1 MGPMTS
7 LRHNLLLILGF
18 LIVFTYYCQA
28 HKYSANLHE
37 AKFESSRTSRASQS
51 SAINNRDS
59 VRIGKRNDVTT
70 TEGSVS
76 PTKKKS
82 FKREHFSHV
91 PLKSNEQKTQ
101 TNRNGARNLR
111 RRISNP
117 DDSNFK
123 KYDTDR
129 FQKDV
134 PKDVPKKDSSNTSVE
149 INEKG
154 FNHDFTRIKQT
165 DFRISKKDSEKK
177 DKKQLRHSYPKNP
190 EGRSSAVFKNDRS
203 LSANQQ
209 MHKEVT
215 PSNYANLQSHTS
227 SVKTNQVQGIRNS
240 EGNGKDQE
248 SIPAEN
254 VDRKEDFKSDIT
266 SLERNKRKRK
276 KVLRLRN
283 RHKNE
288 TMTMETKPS
297 PDNQMKSNGK
307 VDISPSFP
315 LLPDSVENKKEN
327 NTHARDNSEAIIN
340 DKIITDL
347 NIPVDETFDHTP
359 NIKETKSDLDVPSD
373 EIVHY
378 PPQNNDSEQPKT
390 DFTSPEDEAEE
401 YEYEF
406 PKEKFN
412 ATPLPEIESNDE
424 KNGEYMLTFNY
435 KGSKKDQP
443 KDVIKLSDSISKNG
457 YAKKAQII
465 PEKKLSFKK
474 PENFKT
480 ELHAV
485 RNERTGGEKVP
496 HVAKMEF
503 SKRFKTLPDNGIVK
517 EPVEAEITRNYDLD
531 ITTKAPIAFKRKTT
545 KKLDESVWTP
555 AKIEKYPSYENE
567 QNPQKEHRSKDFIK
581 SNNEE
586 TFFHSYNDR
595 SPYSGKNNFYDKT
608 ASLTNN
614 EKSGFIKKDSA
625 DSVLKPY
632 NKMLPVKKQLVSSS
646 DDDGKYFMHM
656 FKRVGDVSLEHFS
669 PQSSEMSRNDGFMSA
684 IKLRWNEDDTR
695 AQIEASVDSRMQPS
709 SFEFSSDMFRNS
721 YGKRLTSDEVIQ
733 KENSNKRI
741 ENSGIR
747 RRNLAEIEDNGSL
760 KHIRKMSRRKRSPNV
775 KDHYFQSH
783 FTIGSERPFT
793 VDSENFSNNFKETLR
808 QPRTSMVP
816 RKELLKINRR
826 QFESPTQKPEARI
839 DRRRSNFEDKPYY
852 LKPDMKNFKNI
863 PMKLIPQSRTENPP
877 MNPEV
882 RSYYLKPE
890 DATEIKKLTND
901 FHSKQLQ
908 FPFASYEK
916 PARETKTIESFQPFP
931 SVNSNPEL
939 HSSQV
944 GQREGA
950 TVTPQNNN
958 YKNLMT
964 SSHNN
969 REFYSPSYRIP
980 LERKPT
986 QESKNIESF
995 YVSKP
1000 VMNQTPQ
1007 LRTFPTDQ
1015 REMWNIRLTPES
1027 NKNSIKSNRNS
1038 NMAFYS
1044 SSRRPKPAQESKTIE
1059 SFQSYFEMPKKVVN
1073 QPPEFGN
1080 FYTNKKSGNN
1090 EMLSLI
1096 RSPIDMI
1103 ISKQKPIEESD
1114 TIKSFQRDNVTKQLE
1129 NQTPGIRNIS
1139 TDHRETQNVQG
1150 LHRNSNKSLA
1160 KLNYS
1165 TNKVFL
1171 QNAPSEMKMSSIK
1184 LNRNPSEESNK
1195 NKIKN
1200 GQFGLRPKVFGKE
1213 KLLTN
1218 EKADSL
1224 NKSRF
1229 EARVNKPKQIDPS
1242 KFQKRT
1248 EKLNL
1253 KISRHPFLND
1263 RVKTQEN
1270 KNQLN
1275 VRKKAGTEIEAIN
1288 LKQDQD
1294 LMKQTEDVNLKRNQE
1309 ILRRPE
1315 RVHLKPNP
1323 ELTKRPENVNSK
1335 PSQTL
1340 MKRKS
1345 EKANLEHN
1353 QELLKRSENQHLHHL
1368 SGDSAYPL
1376 TGAHNNI
1383 RNNARTIDPHAWEYG
1398 FEQPKIGVNFP
1409 GYSSIPKTNFQCR
1422 GKNGYFA
1429 DPEAGC
1435 QVFHM
1440 CQGRGVKHS
1449 FLCPNNTIFNQH
1461 LLVCD
1466 WYNRVSCEGSEPQ
1479 HRISD
1484 FIYNQNSNLNNVR
1497 NDLHTPSEY
1506 ENHQWQWAEQQA
1518 RSNNYGNFRT
1528 ANTQGRDN
1536 KKTLNKPHVVILDT
1550 PRNYRYEN
1558 NHAQRNIN
1566 NQRSR
1571 IPPSNLNLK
1580 NLQDSSDVLKS
1591 SFSLPKSL
1599 TKVPNNIEDNSK
1611 NVKYENIQKDK
1622 TVNKENPYLH
1632 NNFRSEKIINEQ
1644 FVPDSETSPRG
1655 FHYFKENEYL
1665 VLHDN
1670 ANQENNHQKPVPKVY
1685 NREEKVNVKNSWKP
1699 PKLQNQ
1705 EMELER
1711 ISPTVNSFKDTQST
1725 IASDIPERKPLSR
1738 RNFNAYKPKE
1748 THLAAMRNQKTIK
1761 QQKGEST
1768 ITLEELE
1775 KEKQKP
1781 RYHQQTINMDSISR
1795 IVPIKNKDFS
1805 TNFESVNSKSL
1816 LDELSITTEE
1826 PRPAKYEIYSEKE
1839 LTIPFVETTTL
1850 IEEKDNSGK
1859 STTQRPFDTP
1869 NTNLATDYNLDGSEK
1884 DARYKSA
1891 ASLEQTSKSGKDPK
1905 MPIYTYPLS
1914 PTLRKTDETT
1924 QRNFGDRIDKPKDGN
1939 IQNKSNSLS
1948 GEVKS
1953 QINIHTRKN
1962 EAPKINITSRIVDVL
1977 SKIESIGTDVSRI
1990 LDGKGNVYKNIN
2002 IQKLKPTIPPQKI
2015 LNINLDSFTST
2026 KPLKKT
2032 DDTKSEH
2039 SILLPPIKVLP
2050 KVLTNINTELS
2061 SQTNLKNTLLHEIQ
2075 GKSNKSSEFTT
2086 ESSINISRVTPKNE
2100 SQNVPYVSNGK
2111 KIETPAKTGFHNK
2124 DIKMH
2129 PSEMLQQ
2136 RKGQHHNIN
2145 EHVQSKKPVE
2155 IFTKRKYDQKISNFK
2170 PKQRTVYTN
2179 MKPNGYVIKIGPL
2192 KREKMKYQQNI
2203 KKEIPNSRIE
2213 EDHTHSNNP
2222 QQNARSNLFSFT
2234 TTTPKSEQI
2243 PTFTPQ
2249 NILSSTASSRNSNHD
2264 KFQISHLRPNPHP
2277 SLKIHQK
2284 HTNQQEHPDNRH
2296 NINEKYLQGTRSRHT
2311 YQNIPQRMPIPH
2323 SHNEKYS
2330 NTELPLTTKASLPQA
2345 NLPAFI
2351 FTVNPL
2357 PGHRTP
2363 DWKSGQNYN
2372 PGQLQIPRPI
2382 SAPPVH
2388 MKQKVEGK
2396 IQSFN
2401 QKEAVN
2407 TESED
2412 DDDDCDDS
2420 LSPTE
2425 IVESSSY
2432 FSLGKH
2438 GPNTQSS
2445 EKTFRP
2451 EESIMKYRGRTERK
2465 SNNEN
2470 NSKEIKCKSLN
2481 GNKSK
2486 HKLPTA
2492 RHSINEPTTPI
2503 SQIKSPFKKGFANYP
2518 HLVHSP
2524 KNTHQ
2529 NSYGVQKNIHLY
2541 KQELPQKIVTSF
2553 QPQFLSPTLIKKY
2566 IPKNVMLNKKLSPE
2580 SGIHSK
2586 THKKLRNTRSSEEL
2600 SSSIEKSEEDS
2611 KSIDNI
2617 KKEYAAL
2624 ERAVELE
2631 AEKMVKSTTQS
2642 S

>member
-1 MGPMTS
+1 MTR
-7 LRHNLLLILGF
+7 L
-18 LIVFTYYCQA
+18 
-28 HKYSANLHE
+28 
-37 AKFESSRTSRASQS
+37 
-51 SAINNRDS
+51 
-59 VRIGKRNDVTT
+59 
-70 TEGSVS
+70 
-76 PTKKKS
+76 
-82 FKREHFSHV
+82 
-91 PLKSNEQKTQ
+91 
-101 TNRNGARNLR
+101 
-111 RRISNP
+111 
-117 DDSNFK
+117 
-123 KYDTDR
+123 
-129 FQKDV
+129 
-134 PKDVPKKDSSNTSVE
+134 DSSNTSAE

-190 EGRSSAVFKNDRS
+190 EGRSTAVFKNDRS

-209 MHKEVT
+209 VHKEVT
-215 PSNYANLQSHTS
+215 PSNYADHQSNTN
-227 SVKTNQVQGIRNS
+227 SVKTNQVQGIRNL
-240 EGNGKDQE
+240 EVDGKNQE
-248 SIPAEN
+248 SISVEN
-254 VDRKEDFKSDIT
+254 ADRNEKDFKSDI
-266 SLERNKRKRK
+266 SLERNKKKRK

-283 RHKNE
+283 RHKTE
-288 TMTMETKPS
+288 TNTMEAKAT
-297 PDNQMKSNGK
+297 PDNQMKYNGK
-307 VDISPSFP
+307 ADISQSFP
-315 LLPDSVENKKEN
+315 LLPDSLENQKDN
-327 NTHARDNSEAIIN
+327 NTHARDNGEAIIT
-340 DKIITDL
+340 DKIESHFNMT
-347 NIPVDETFDHTP
+347 VDEPYDHTP
-359 NIKETKSDLDVPSD
+359 NVKEIKSDLDVPSD
-373 EIVHY
+373 ERVNYH
-378 PPQNNDSEQPKT
+378 PPNKDREQPKT
-390 DFTSPEDEAEE
+390 DFTSTEDETEE

-412 ATPLPEIESNDE
+412 ATPLPVIESNDE
-424 KNGEYMLTFNY
+424 TNGEYMLTFNY
-435 KGSKKDQP
+435 KGSKKDQL
-443 KDVIKLSDSISKNG
+443 KDVIKLSDSIPKHG
-457 YAKKAQII
+457 YAKKAQLI

-474 PENFKT
+474 TEKLKT
-480 ELHAV
+480 ELPAV
-485 RNERTGGEKVP
+485 RNEKTGREKVP

-503 SKRFKTLPDNGIVK
+503 SKRFKALPDDGLVK
-517 EPVEAEITRNYDLD
+517 DPVEAEITRNYDLD
-531 ITTKAPIAFKRKTT
+531 ITTKAPITFKRKTT
-545 KKLDESVWTP
+545 KKLDDSVWTP

-567 QNPQKEHRSKDFIK
+567 PNPQKKQRGKDFNK

-595 SPYSGKNNFYDKT
+595 SPYSNKKNLYDKT
-608 ASLTNN
+608 TSLTNN
-614 EKSGFIKKDSA
+614 DKSGFTKKDSA
-625 DSVLKPY
+625 DNVLKPY
-632 NKMLPVKKQLVSSS
+632 NKMFPIKKQLVSSS

-656 FKRVGDVSLEHFS
+656 FKRVGDVSLEHFN

-709 SFEFSSDMFRNS
+709 SFEFSSDMFQNS
-721 YGKRLTSDEVIQ
+721 YGKRLPSNDFTQ
-733 KENSNKRI
+733 KEDSNKRI
-741 ENSGIR
+741 ENAGIR
-747 RRNLAEIEDNGSL
+747 RSLVEIEGNGSL
-760 KHIRKMSRRKRSPNV
+760 KHIRKLSRKKRSPNLN
-775 KDHYFQSH
+775 DHYFQSH
-783 FTIGSERPFT
+783 FTIGSEKPFT
-793 VDSENFSNNFKETLR
+793 VDNENFPNNFKETVR
-808 QPRTSMVP
+808 QPKISMVP
-816 RKELLKINRR
+816 RKELLQINRR
-826 QFESPTQKPEARI
+826 QFESPVQKPEARI

-877 MNPEV
+877 TNPEV

-901 FHSKQLQ
+901 FHSKQLH

-939 HSSQV
+939 RHSQV
-944 GQREGA
+944 GQREGGE
-950 TVTPQNNN
+950 VTPRNNNN

-980 LERKPT
+980 LERKPS

-1007 LRTFPTDQ
+1007 LRTFPIDQ

-1027 NKNSIKSNRNS
+1027 NKNNIKSNRNS

-1044 SSRRPKPAQESKTIE
+1044 SLRRPKPAQESKTIE

-1073 QPPEFGN
+1073 QPPELQK
-1080 FYTNKKSGNN
+1080 FYSNKKSENN

-1096 RSPIDMI
+1096 RSPTDVI
-1103 ISKQKPIEESD
+1103 ISKQKPMEESD
-1114 TIKSFQRDNVTKQLE
+1114 TIKPFQHVNVTKQLE
-1129 NQTPGIRNIS
+1129 NQTPEIRNIS
-1139 TDHRETQNVQG
+1139 AGHRETQNVQG
-1150 LHRNSNKSLA
+1150 LHRNNNKSLS
-1160 KLNYS
+1160 KLNHS
-1165 TNKVFL
+1165 NSKVFL

-1184 LNRNPSEESNK
+1184 LKRNPSEESNK

-1213 KLLTN
+1213 KLVTN

-1253 KISRHPFLND
+1253 KTPRHPFLND
-1263 RVKTQEN
+1263 RVKIHEN

-1275 VRKKAGTEIEAIN
+1275 IQKKAGTEIEAVN

-1294 LMKQTEDVNLKRNQE
+1294 LMKQTENVNLKRNQE
-1309 ILRRPE
+1309 VLRRPE
-1315 RVHLKPNP
+1315 NVPLRPNQ
-1323 ELTKRPENVNSK
+1323 ELTKRPENFNLK

-1345 EKANLEHN
+1345 EKVNLERN
-1353 QELLKRSENQHLHHL
+1353 EELPKRSENQHLHHL
-1368 SGDSAYPL
+1368 SRDNAYSL
-1376 TGAHNNI
+1376 TSAHNNVQ
-1383 RNNARTIDPHAWEYG
+1383 NNARTIDPHAWEYG
-1398 FEQPKIGVNFP
+1398 FEQPEIGVNFP
-1409 GYSSIPKTNFQCR
+1409 RYNSIPKTNFQCR

-1466 WYNRVSCEGSEPQ
+1466 WYNRVSCEGSASQ
-1479 HRISD
+1479 HRTND
-1484 FIYNQNSNLNNVR
+1484 FIYNQNSNNNNVR

-1528 ANTQGRDN
+1528 ANAQGRNN
-1536 KKTLNKPHVVILDT
+1536 KNSLNKPRVVILDT
-1550 PRNYRYEN
+1550 PRNYIHEN
-1558 NHAQRNIN
+1558 HPVQRNIN

-1571 IPPSNLNLK
+1571 TPPSNLK
-1580 NLQDSSDVLKS
+1580 NLQDSSDILKS

-1611 NVKYENIQKDK
+1611 NIKYENIQKDK

-1670 ANQENNHQKPVPKVY
+1670 ANQENNYQKPVPKLY
-1685 NREEKVNVKNSWKP
+1685 NHEEKVNVKNSWEP
-1699 PKLQNQ
+1699 PKHQNQ

-1711 ISPTVNSFKDTQST
+1711 ISPTLSVNSFKDTQST
-1725 IASDIPERKPLSR
+1725 ITSDIPERKPLSHP
-1738 RNFNAYKPKE
+1738 NFNAYKRRE

-1761 QQKGEST
+1761 QQNGEST
-1768 ITLEELE
+1768 ITVKESE
-1775 KEKQKP
+1775 KEKQTP
-1781 RYHQQTINMDSISR
+1781 RYHQQKIINMDSISR

-1805 TNFESVNSKSL
+1805 TNFESINSKPL
-1816 LDELSITTEE
+1816 PDKLSITTEE
-1826 PRPAKYEIYSEKE
+1826 PRPTEYEVYSEKE

-1869 NTNLATDYNLDGSEK
+1869 NINSATDYNLDGSEK

-1891 ASLEQTSKSGKDPK
+1891 VSLEQISKPGKDPK

-1914 PTLRKTDETT
+1914 PILRKTGETT

-1939 IQNKSNSLS
+1939 IQNKSNSPS
-1948 GEVKS
+1948 GEIKP

-1990 LDGKGNVYKNIN
+1990 LDGKGNIYKNIN

-2026 KPLKKT
+2026 KPLRKA

-2039 SILLPPIKVLP
+2039 SILLPPIKVSP
-2050 KVLTNINTELS
+2050 EVLTNINTEPS
-2061 SQTNLKNTLLHEIQ
+2061 SQINSKNALREIQ

-2086 ESSINISRVTPKNE
+2086 ELSTDISRVTPKNE
-2100 SQNVPYVSNGK
+2100 SQNVSYASNDK
-2111 KIETPAKTGFHNK
+2111 KIETLAKTGFHSK

-2145 EHVQSKKPVE
+2145 VHVQSKKPVE
-2155 IFTKRKYDQKISNFK
+2155 IYTKRKYDQKISNFK
-2170 PKQRTVYTN
+2170 PKQQTVYTN

-2192 KREKMKYQQNI
+2192 KREEMKYPQNI
-2203 KKEIPNSRIE
+2203 KKKIPNSRIK

-2222 QQNARSNLFSFT
+2222 QQNTKSTLFSFT

-2249 NILSSTASSRNSNHD
+2249 NILSTVSSKNSNHDKTND
-2264 KFQISHLRPNPHP
+2264 KFQISHLRSNPHP
-2277 SLKIHQK
+2277 SLKKNQK
-2284 HTNQQEHPDNRH
+2284 HTNQQEYPDNRH
-2296 NINEKYLQGTRSRHT
+2296 NINDKYLQGTRNRHT
-2311 YQNIPQRMPIPH
+2311 YQNIPQPMPIPH

-2330 NTELPLTTKASLPQA
+2330 KTEIPLTTKASIPQA

-2382 SAPPVH
+2382 SMPPVH
-2388 MKQKVEGK
+2388 MKQKVDGK
-2396 IQSFN
+2396 IQQPFN
-2401 QKEAVN
+2401 QKEEVN
-2407 TESED
+2407 TESD
-2412 DDDDCDDS
+2412 DYDDDCDDS

-2425 IVESSSY
+2425 IIESSNY

-2438 GPNTQSS
+2438 GPNTQFP
-2445 EKTFRP
+2445 EKPFRT
-2451 EESIMKYRGRTERK
+2451 EESMMNARGRTERK

-2470 NSKEIKCKSLN
+2470 NSKEVKCKSLN
-2481 GNKSK
+2481 GNKRK
-2486 HKLPTA
+2486 HKLPNA
-2492 RHSINEPTTPI
+2492 RHSPNEPTTPI
-2503 SQIKSPFKKGFANYP
+2503 SHIKSHFKKGFSDYP
-2518 HLVHSP
+2518 HLAHSP

-2529 NSYGVQKNIHLY
+2529 NSYGIQKNIHLY
-2541 KQELPQKIVTSF
+2541 KPQKAVAAF
-2553 QPQFLSPTLIKKY
+2553 QPQFLNPTLIKKY
-2566 IPKNVMLNKKLSPE
+2566 IPKNVMLGKNLSPE

-2586 THKKLRNTRSSEEL
+2586 THKKLRNTRSSAEL

-2611 KSIDNI
+2611 KSIDNR

-2631 AEKMVKSTTQS
+2631 AEKMIKSTTQS